1 MISRAAGFLWLFAA
15 GLVIYVFSA
24 SPPSSSPDDENMM
37 LFKKPLAALVQ
48 GDVRF
53 AFAQDLY
60 RGTPFEGREICL
72 SLRDGDAEAGQ
83 DGQRNELARLL
94 PHHPLAVQK
103 LNLSD
108 ATPSALVAASM
119 PDGRLVL
126 AAGNA
131 KLQAQPRVNVG
142 IESVRVQEN
151 GAVIRTVQYRGR
163 RCVPF
168 ADAVFILSYR
178 ESNKQAYAVLADRRS
193 PSLWPYG
200 GVMPADIASAG
211 FSR

>member
-1 MISRAAGFLWLFAA
+1 MVSRLAGFLWLFAA
-15 GLVIYVFSA
+15 GLVIYIFSA
-24 SPPSSSPDDENMM
+24 SPSSSPDDENMAA
-37 LFKKPLAALVQ
+37 FKKPLAALAQ

-60 RGTPFEGREICL
+60 RGTPFEGQEICL

-83 DGQRNELARLL
+83 DGQRNELGRLL
-94 PHHPLAVQK
+94 PHHLLAVQR

-108 ATPSALVAASM
+108 ATPAALVAAPM
-119 PDGRLVL
+119 PDRRLVL

-131 KLQAQPRVNVG
+131 KLQAQPRVHVG
-142 IESVRVQEN
+142 IESVRVKEN

-200 GVMPADIASAG
+200 GVMNADIASAG